1 MKIVTFFLTSL
12 LRLAIP
18 GRDLSTKET
27 KPKNRNMTRKR
38 LSQVRILLYR
48 TWPISV
54 AELLN
59 ARQQRLL
66 ENKESVR
73 IGGGCFRNS
82 INLHN

>member
-1 MKIVTFFLTSL
+1 MKILTFFLRL
-12 LRLAIP
+12 YCLAIP
-18 GRDLSTKET
+18 GRDLSTKKT

-48 TWPISV
+48 TWPFCV

-66 ENKESVR
+66 ENRESVR

-82 INLHN
+82 IHLHI

>member
-1 MKIVTFFLTSL
+1 
-12 LRLAIP
+12 
-18 GRDLSTKET
+18 
-27 KPKNRNMTRKR
+27 MTRKR